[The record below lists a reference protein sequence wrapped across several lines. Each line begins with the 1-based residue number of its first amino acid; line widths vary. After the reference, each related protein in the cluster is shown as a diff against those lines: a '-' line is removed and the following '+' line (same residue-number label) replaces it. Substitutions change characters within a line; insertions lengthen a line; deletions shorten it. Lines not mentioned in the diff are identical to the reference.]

1 MAKRKTPLDR
11 LLTAIE
17 AKRRLSLSELG
28 KTDLYGGTATAAD
41 VTAWYDR
48 LASLAKETPPIEGVA
63 ALRII
68 ENERGDISGV
78 EYTYRDKKTAPS
90 TGQETVFVIETK
102 IF

>member
-1 MAKRKTPLDR
+1 MAKRKSPLDR
-11 LLTAIE
+11 LLAAIE

-28 KTDLYGGTATAAD
+28 KTDLYGGTAAD

-48 LASLAKETPPIEGVA
+48 LSALARETPPIEGVA

-68 ENERGDISGV
+68 ENERGDISGL
-78 EYTYRDKKTAPS
+78 EYTYRDKKTAQP

>member
-11 LLTAIE
+11 LLAAIE

-28 KTDLYGGTATAAD
+28 KTDLYGGTVAD

-48 LASLAKETPPIEGVA
+48 LAALAKETPPTEGVA

-68 ENERGDISGV
+68 ENERGDISGL
-78 EYTYRDKKTAPS
+78 EYTYRDKKTAPP

>member
-11 LLTAIE
+11 LLAAIE

-28 KTDLYGGTATAAD
+28 KTDLYGGTAADD

-48 LASLAKETPPIEGVA
+48 LSALARETPPTEGVA

-68 ENERGDISGV
+68 ENERGDISGL
-78 EYTYRDKKTAPS
+78 EYTYRDKKTAQP

>member
-11 LLTAIE
+11 LLAAIE

-28 KTDLYGGTATAAD
+28 KTDLYGGTAAD

-48 LASLAKETPPIEGVA
+48 LAALAKETPPAERVA

-78 EYTYRDKKTAPS
+78 EYTYRDKKTAPP

>member
-11 LLTAIE
+11 LLAAIE

-28 KTDLYGGTATAAD
+28 KTDLYGGTAAD

-48 LASLAKETPPIEGVA
+48 LSALARETPPIEGVA

-68 ENERGDISGV
+68 ENERGDISGL
-78 EYTYRDKKTAPS
+78 EYTYRDKKTAQP

>member
-28 KTDLYGGTATAAD
+28 KTDLYGGTATIDD

-48 LASLAKETPPIEGVA
+48 LTALAKETPPTERVA
-63 ALRII
+63 TLRII
-68 ENERGDISGV
+68 EDDRGNISGV
-78 EYTYRDKKTAPS
+78 EYIYRES
-90 TGQETVFVIETK
+90 TVRDGQTVFVIQSQ
-102 IF
+102 IG

>member
-17 AKRRLSLSELG
+17 AKRRLSLAELG
-28 KTDLYGGTATAAD
+28 KTDLYGGTATAED

-48 LASLAKETPPIEGVA
+48 LASLAKETPPAERVA
-63 ALRII
+63 TLRIL
-68 ENERGDISGV
+68 EDERGDISGV
-78 EYTYRDKKTAPS
+78 EYIYRKGPPALPTK
-90 TGQETVFVIETK
+90 QETNFVIETK

>member
-28 KTDLYGGTATAAD
+28 KTDLYGGAATTED

-48 LASLAKETPPIEGVA
+48 LASLAKETPPAERVA
-63 ALRII
+63 TLRIL
-68 ENERGDISGV
+68 EDERGNVSGV
-78 EYTYRDKKTAPS
+78 EYIYRES
-90 TGQETVFVIETK
+90 TVRDGQTVFVIQSQ
-102 IF
+102 IG

>member
-1 MAKRKTPLDR
+1 MAKRRTPLDR
-11 LLTAIE
+11 LLAAIE

-28 KTDLYGGTATAAD
+28 KTDLYGGTAAD

-48 LASLAKETPPIEGVA
+48 LASLAKETPPTEGVA

-68 ENERGDISGV
+68 ENERGDISGL
-78 EYTYRDKKTAPS
+78 EYTYRDKKTAQP